1 MRLEQYDP
9 QQLVALLKQQKVAT
23 MTQLKAALGTGS
35 RMTVFRKLDAL
46 GYRTSYSHRGQ
57 YYTLAGIPRFD
68 SRGLWSYRDIW
79 FSTAGTLIATAES
92 FVTESEG
99 GYFVVELDKIL
110 HVSTKKALQGLV
122 AQGRLSREKVSGW
135 YVYCAAEAGVRG
147 EQLRARRILEAGLIF
162 AHGLREPQVS
172 PEELKAATVLV
183 YSGLDEKQRRLCAG
197 LESLRLGYG
206 GDRKVAN
213 VLGMD
218 VHTVAKGRKEL
229 LSEDLD
235 LERVRRAGGGRKRLK
250 KTPQLIVEIEELMQ
264 YEAAQQLNEARKK
277 LFQSINR
284 RSKHAA

>member
-1 MRLEQYDP
+1 MVVQYLFIEITRLYYTIMRPELYDG

-23 MTQLKAALGTGS
+23 LTELKGALGTGS

-57 YYTLAGIPRFD
+57 YYTLACTPRFD
-68 SRGLWSYRDIW
+68 SRGLWWYRDIG
-79 FSTAGTLIATAES
+79 FSSAGTLIATAES
-92 FVTESEG
+92 LVQGSEG
-99 GYFVVELDKIL
+99 GYFVVELDNIL
-110 HVSTKKALQGLV
+110 RVSTKKALQQLD
-122 AQGRLSREKVSGW
+122 AEGRLSREKVSGW
-135 YVYCAAEAGVRG
+135 YLYCAAEVGVRR
-147 EQLRARRILEAGLIF
+147 EQLRARRILEAELIL

-206 GDRKVAN
+206 GDRKVAD

-229 LSEDLD
+229 LSEDLH

-250 KTPQLIVEIEELMQ
+250 KPP
-264 YEAAQQLNEARKK
+264 AADR
-277 LFQSINR
+277 
-284 RSKHAA
+284 